1 MWVLMD
7 AAMEHSAIAPAG
19 FQSCS
24 LVSFEN
30 DNAKRPVPPP
40 QAQFSGDGAAHNTGA
55 DDTDV
60 IRIHRLGPFNPRY
73 GCKDRS
79 FAECGCLV

>member
-1 MWVLMD
+1 MD

-19 FQSCS
+19 FHSCG

-40 QAQFSGDGAAHNTGA
+40 PAQFPCDGAAHDTGA

-60 IRIHRLGPFNPRY
+60 IRIHRLGPFCPRH
-73 GCKDRS
+73 GCKDRG
-79 FAECGCLV
+79 FAESGCLV